1 MRATTSTLRSTTY
14 LRILESISQ
23 LKCYLGPGTTRNGT
37 ENGDKAAW
45 KQRGLLPGTRSG
57 LGFLGFG
64 GLARFSRSR
73 GRGRILHPF
82 FQGTISFAQPFAE
95 LWQLLGTENQ
105 QGNGKNND
113 QVPRLEQTF
122 HGEPPEKTLQQPLPL
137 YGTGGVGGSQ
147 TTPLQTRPITSV
159 TLPSV
164 LPEG

>member
-1 MRATTSTLRSTTY
+1 MLSRA
-14 LRILESISQ
+14 
-23 LKCYLGPGTTRNGT
+23 RNGT

-45 KQRGLLPGTRSG
+45 KTRGLLPAKGTRSG

-73 GRGRILHPF
+73 GCRGILHPF
-82 FQGTISFAQPFAE
+82 FQGAISFAQPFA
-95 LWQLLGTENQ
+95 QLRQFLGAENQ
-105 QGNGKNND
+105 QGNGKNDD

-122 HGEPPEKTLQQPLPL
+122 HGEPPEKTLPKPLPL

-147 TTPLQTRPITSV
+147 TMPLAPLPITSV

-164 LPEG
+164 LPGSSSGICGSGQKPCPAPQSAPPASHT